1 MTLQELNQL
10 ADWKATG
17 HATVRGHDLCISGN
31 VIATQEQPRTTDA
44 GKEDQAVL
52 KLMAYYYNN
61 FTRMLEMLKTLA
73 AFSAYTGDHIPVK
86 TASQVFAQ
94 AHALVAELEELK

>member
-1 MTLQELNQL
+1 MTLQELDRL

-17 HATVRGHDLCISGN
+17 HATVSGHYLCISGN
-31 VIATQEQPRTTDA
+31 VIAIQEQPLTTDA

-73 AFSAYTGDHIPVK
+73 AFSVYIGDHIPVK
-86 TASQVFAQ
+86 IAGPVFAQ